1 MDKVP
6 VFSISDINFSYG
18 NVSVLRHVSLELR
31 EGNFYG
37 ILGPNG
43 SGKTTLLD
51 VMAGIKAPDSGSVLF
66 MGKDIENY
74 SKKELAK
81 GIALVPQEFYINFP
95 FTVKEI
101 VLMGRHPY
109 IPRFGSA
116 SADDIEVVD
125 YTMRLMEIEDFQD
138 RYVTELSGGEKQRVV
153 FARALAQDTP
163 VLMLDEGTSNMDIRH
178 TLKILGIARDRV
190 RKDNRTVIAAMHD
203 LNLAAQFCDHLV
215 FLKDGKI
222 VALGPIDIVLNEQNI
237 KQTFEVEAK
246 IYFDEYSSSMQVAYR
261 IEPTSSPIRH
271 KA

>member
-6 VFSISDINFSYG
+6 VFRIADISFSYG
-18 NVSVLRHVSLELR
+18 NVSVLRHVSLGMR

-51 VMAGIKAPDSGSVLF
+51 VMAGIKAPDSGRVLF
-66 MGKDIENY
+66 MAKDIEDY

-95 FTVKEI
+95 FTVKDI

-116 SADDIEVVD
+116 SADDIEMVD
-125 YTMRLMEIEDFQD
+125 YTMRLMEIEDFQG

-153 FARALAQDTP
+153 FARALVQDTP
-163 VLMLDEGTSNMDIRH
+163 VLLLDEGTSNMDIRH

-215 FLKDGKI
+215 FLKDGKV
-222 VALGPIDIVLNEQNI
+222 VAQGPIDTVFNEQNVKTVI
-237 KQTFEVEAK
+237 HGHLH
-246 IYFDEYSSSMQVAYR
+246 R
-261 IEPTSSPIRH
+261 R
-271 KA
+271 

>member
-1 MDKVP
+1 MDKAP
-6 VFSISDINFSYG
+6 VFRISGISFSYG
-18 NVSVLRHVSLELR
+18 SVSVLRDVSLDIK
-31 EGNFYG
+31 GGKFYG
-37 ILGPNG
+37 LLGPNG

-51 VMAGIKAPDSGSVLF
+51 VMAGIKAPDSGRVLF
-66 MGKDIENY
+66 MAKDIEDY

-81 GIALVPQEFYINFP
+81 CIALVPQEFYINFP

-125 YTMRLMEIEDFQD
+125 YTMRLMEIKDFQD

-153 FARALAQDTP
+153 FARSLAQDTP
-163 VLMLDEGTSNMDIRH
+163 VLLLDEGTSNMDIRH
-178 TLKILGIARDRV
+178 TLKILGIARDKV

-222 VALGPIDIVLNEQNI
+222 VAQGPIDSILNEQNI

-246 IYFDEYSSSMQVAYR
+246 IYFDEYSSSRRVAYR
-261 IEPTSSPIRH
+261 IGPTSSPIRH

>member
-6 VFSISDINFSYG
+6 VFRIADISFSYG
-18 NVSVLRHVSLELR
+18 NVSVLRHVSLEMR

-51 VMAGIKAPDSGSVLF
+51 VMAGIKAPDSGRVLF
-66 MGKDIENY
+66 KGKDIRNY
-74 SKKELAK
+74 NKKELAK

-109 IPRFGSA
+109 MPRFGAA
-116 SADDIEVVD
+116 SADE
-125 YTMRLMEIEDFQD
+125 
-138 RYVTELSGGEKQRVV
+138 YVTELSGGEKQRVV

-178 TLKILGIARDRV
+178 TLKILGIARHKV

-222 VALGPIDIVLNEQNI
+222 VAQGPIDTVLNEQNV

-246 IYFDEYSSSMQVAYR
+246 IYFDEYSSSRRVAYR
-261 IEPTSSPIRH
+261 IGPTPAPIRR